1 MAQQITKSSIANKTR
16 MKVLNARE
24 DVLNEIFEE
33 AGKKL
38 KDASKDKAK
47 YQKVL
52 TGLIEEG
59 LYALMDDSV
68 RVRARKGDVDLVKK
82 AIPDAE
88 KTFKEKANRDV
99 TITVDEEDFLSNE
112 SAGGVVIE
120 NEAGKIVIDNTLEER
135 LKILSTNS
143 LPQIRLAVFGP
154 SPTRK
159 FFD

>member
-1 MAQQITKSSIANKTR
+1 

-24 DVLNEIFEE
+24 DVLNEVFED
-33 AGKKL
+33 ASKKL
-38 KDASKDKAK
+38 KDASKDKTK

-68 RVRARKGDVDLVKK
+68 RVRARKSDVDLVKK
-82 AIPDAE
+82 AVPDAA
-88 KTFKEKANRDV
+88 KAFKEKADRDV
-99 TITVDEEDFLSNE
+99 DIEVDEEEFLSNE

-120 NEAGKIVIDNTLEER
+120 SESGKIVINNTLEER

-143 LPQIRLAVFGP
+143 LPQIRHAIFGP
-154 SPTRK
+154 SATRK

>member
-1 MAQQITKSSIANKTR
+1 

-24 DVLNEIFEE
+24 DVLNEIFE
-33 AGKKL
+33 
-38 KDASKDKAK
+38 DKAK

-52 TGLIEEG
+52 SGLIEEG

-68 RVRARKGDVDLVKK
+68 RVRARKGDIDLVKK

-88 KTFKEKANRDV
+88 KAFKEKASRDV
-99 TITVDEEDFLSNE
+99 KIAVDEEDFLSNE
-112 SAGGVVIE
+112 SAGGVVVE
-120 NEAGKIVIDNTLEER
+120 SESGKIVIDNSLEER